1 MGRNR
6 APSRGYALSVMPV
19 FPDPSCP
26 MFARLAFVLV
36 AAASLAAQAPYAVGT
51 RDVAWANTT
60 GSGAGSLTA
69 RVLYP
74 AATTGTN
81 APLLPQ
87 AGGWPVVVF
96 LHGFAVTGT
105 SYVPLGTQWAQQGF
119 VVVLSNTSQF
129 DNVGQENDGRALF
142 PAVVAANAAV
152 GGPFQNGLDTT
163 RVALAGH
170 SMGGGNVANVLR
182 INPGYRCGFAIAPVS
197 PRDNNGALVT
207 VPIGIVA
214 GQGDTIA
221 PATTYAVPYY
231 NSLTAYADLKFYY
244 LMNGDA
250 SHTNLGGILVTTAAG
265 TAVQNRVA
273 SIGLG
278 LFRHALGLQPSGLDE
293 VVGPPAQADTRLVA
307 LQQQFARPLAWTS
320 APLRLGTA
328 VRASAGMEP
337 GLGGLGA
344 AGGPLQGPLPTP
356 FGDLRLDPASAYV
369 FVGGVVDSSRR
380 LDASI
385 TVPNDPSLVG
395 AVVAL
400 QAFGPARNASLLL
413 GGAIALGVTP

>member
-1 MGRNR
+1 M
-6 APSRGYALSVMPV
+6 L
-19 FPDPSCP
+19 
-26 MFARLAFVLV
+26 ARLAFALV

-74 AATTGTN
+74 AASAGTN

-105 SYVPLGTQWAQQGF
+105 SYVPIGTQWAQQGF

-142 PAVVAANAAV
+142 PAVVAANAAA

-163 RVALAGH
+163 RVVLAGH

-231 NSLTAYADLKFYY
+231 NSLTNYGDLKFYY
-244 LMNGDA
+244 LMNGEA
-250 SHTNLGGILVTTAAG
+250 SHTNLAGVLVTSATGLAIQ
-265 TAVQNRVA
+265 TRVMN
-273 SIGLG
+273 IGLG
-278 LFRHALGLQPSGLDE
+278 LFRHTLGLAPNGLDD
-293 VVGPPAQADTRLVA
+293 VVGPPAQAEPRLVS
-307 LQQQFARPLAWTS
+307 LQQQFARSLAWTS
-320 APLRLGTA
+320 APLRLGTT

-337 GLGGLGA
+337 GLGGIGA
-344 AGGPLQGPLPTP
+344 AGGPLQAPLPTP
-356 FGDLRLDPASAYV
+356 IGDLRLDPASAYV
-369 FVGGVVDSSRR
+369 FVGGVVDASRR
-380 LDASI
+380 IDASI
-385 TVPNDPSLVG
+385 AVPNDPSLVG
-395 AVVAL
+395 AIVAL
-400 QAFGPARNASLLL
+400 QAFGPARTAALQL

>member
-1 MGRNR
+1 MPARQ
-6 APSRGYALSVMPV
+6 AIALAL
-19 FPDPSCP
+19 F
-26 MFARLAFVLV
+26 
-36 AAASLAAQAPYAVGT
+36 AAAPLLAQGPFAVGS
-51 RDVAWANTT
+51 RDVAWPNTT

-74 AATTGTN
+74 ATSAGAN

-96 LHGFAVTGT
+96 LHGFAITGT

-152 GGPFQNGLDTT
+152 GGPFQNGLDTA

-182 INPGYRCGFAIAPVS
+182 NNPGYRCGFAIAPVT

-207 VPIGIVA
+207 TPLGIVA
-214 GQGDTIA
+214 GQGDTITPPGTNA
-221 PATTYAVPYY
+221 APYY
-231 NSLTAYADLKFYY
+231 ASVSSFADLKFYY
-244 LMNGDA
+244 LLNGDA
-250 SHTNLGGILVTTAAG
+250 SHTNLAGLFVTSTAG

-278 LFRHALGLQPSGLDE
+278 LFRHALGLSASGLDE
-293 VVGPPAQADTRLVA
+293 VVGPPAQADTRLVS
-307 LQQQFARPLAWTS
+307 LQQEFARALPWTS
-320 APLRLGTA
+320 AGLRLGTT
-328 VRASAGMEP
+328 VRASAGLQP
-337 GLGGLGA
+337 GFGGLAA
-344 AGGPLQGPLPTP
+344 AGAPTIAPAPTP
-356 FGDLRLDPASAYV
+356 FGDLRLDPALAYL
-369 FVGGVVDSSRR
+369 FLTGVADAGKR
-380 LDASI
+380 LDATI
-385 TVPNDPSLVG
+385 PVPNTPTLVG
-395 AVVAL
+395 AVLAL
-400 QAFGPARNASLLL
+400 QAFGPARGEPLRL
-413 GGAIALGVTP
+413 GGAVALTITP